1 MPVTDAA
8 EDRTGLPAEP
18 AAGPTVAVVAADRN
32 LGLRV
37 VAGGEG
43 MSRGVL
49 AAHTSELRDPT
60 PWLHGGELLMTTGL
74 QLDQDDA
81 GLAAYVERLATA
93 GVACLAVGIGPRLTL
108 DRVPAALS
116 EAALRVGLPVLEVP
130 EGTPFLAVT
139 ETVFAHLA
147 AARYA
152 EQVRA
157 LEAQRT
163 LTASAVHPGGTQA
176 VVSAFA
182 DLTGMDVLVTD
193 LAGRPI
199 ASSPDG
205 PALRA
210 DLLPELPRLRAHGL
224 HATASLQSPGRD
236 VRVQPLGSQ
245 QLRGFLVCAAS
256 TAPTG
261 FDRQLAA
268 AAVSLLTLELEDL
281 SRAGDAER
289 RRRSEVART
298 LLAGTRDEPAA
309 RDLLASVGLRAAT
322 VRVVAVVASQPC
334 AGPGPV
340 EATLGRLLEALPDA
354 LTADDGDRA
363 LLLVPDPPEGLADL
377 VQEAVGATADAA
389 AGIGATVAPS
399 AAARSARSACRA
411 AEVARATGPR
421 VVDVLALAS
430 SRLLLTLQPHGAV
443 AAFADAVLGPVEQA
457 GGRGGALLS
466 SLRAFLECNG
476 SWEEAAARLGVHR
489 HTLRQRLR
497 RVEELSGRRLDS
509 GHDRMELLLA
519 FEARDLA
526 GHT

>member
-1 MPVTDAA
+1 
-8 EDRTGLPAEP
+8 
-18 AAGPTVAVVAADRN
+18 
-32 LGLRV
+32 
-37 VAGGEG
+37 
-43 MSRGVL
+43 
-49 AAHTSELRDPT
+49 
-60 PWLHGGELLMTTGL
+60 
-74 QLDQDDA
+74 
-81 GLAAYVERLATA
+81 
-93 GVACLAVGIGPRLTL
+93 
-108 DRVPAALS
+108 
-116 EAALRVGLPVLEVP
+116 
-130 EGTPFLAVT
+130 
-139 ETVFAHLA
+139 
-147 AARYA
+147 
-152 EQVRA
+152 
-157 LEAQRT
+157 
-163 LTASAVHPGGTQA
+163 
-176 VVSAFA
+176 
-182 DLTGMDVLVTD
+182 
-193 LAGRPI
+193 
-199 ASSPDG
+199 
-205 PALRA
+205 
-210 DLLPELPRLRAHGL
+210 
-224 HATASLQSPGRD
+224 
-236 VRVQPLGSQ
+236 
-245 QLRGFLVCAAS
+245 
-256 TAPTG
+256 
-261 FDRQLAA
+261 
-268 AAVSLLTLELEDL
+268 LLTLELEDL

-354 LTADDGDRA
+354 LTADDGERA